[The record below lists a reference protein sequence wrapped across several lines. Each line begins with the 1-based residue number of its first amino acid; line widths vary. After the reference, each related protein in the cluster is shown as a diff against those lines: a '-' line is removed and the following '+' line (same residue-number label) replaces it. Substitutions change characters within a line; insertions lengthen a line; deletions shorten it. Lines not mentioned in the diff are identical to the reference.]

1 MRAVGPL
8 ERLREWR
15 IDRLTDRMA
24 RRPSGRRARE
34 TYGAPDVHAF
44 LWPDVLAALQLEPD
58 DRLLDVGCGGGVF
71 LRHVRDT
78 VGCEVAG
85 IDHSR
90 TLVRLAEPYAV
101 YGDAH
106 SLPFADGSF
115 TAVSSIAAFFF
126 LADPL
131 RALRELRRVLDPARG
146 RIAIMTTSPEA
157 KGSPAAPDPIASRG
171 HFYSDRELQ
180 DLAVDAGFADVV
192 VERTDES
199 GWGQLL
205 RGRAQP

>member
-1 MRAVGPL
+1 MRPL

-24 RRPSGRRARE
+24 RRPSGRRARA

-44 LWPDVLAALQLEPD
+44 LWPDVLAALQLERD
-58 DRLLDVGCGGGVF
+58 DRLLDVACGGGVF
-71 LRHVRDT
+71 VRHVRDT

-90 TLVRLAEPYAV
+90 TLVRLARPYAV
-101 YGDAH
+101 HGDAH
-106 SLPFADGSF
+106 TLPFADNSF

-126 LADPL
+126 LAEPV
-131 RALRELRRVLDPARG
+131 RALREMHRVLDARRG
-146 RIAIMTTSPEA
+146 RIAIITTSPEA

-171 HFYSDRELQ
+171 RFYSDAELR
-180 DLAVDAGFADVV
+180 DLAAEAGFVEIV

-205 RGRAQP
+205 RARAQL